1 MREKAQASTSILA
14 MVAAARVAVGAT
26 MILVPS
32 RIFSPGS
39 GTETLLMRTIG
50 IRDVVIGS
58 GACAAWARGE
68 EGELRRW
75 ATVGLT
81 SDGADFVTGL
91 RSKPL
96 VGSKSALIATL
107 SPVPFVAAGILGLTR
122 RSRKLEAK
130 RQLRRFA
137 GSALAPYSS
146 TVNAI
151 DPDKL
156 NMCLQVL
163 ADVESL
169 PPEHPDAVAVR
180 RATAGIFKSVRKA
193 RRHAKRDAVADADRA
208 VIAATATGA
217 PGRIDDETQGLPLVS
232 TAVGATAGTL
242 LRSRACYICKTHYT
256 VVDAFYHQLCPE
268 CAAFSHAKRDART
281 DLTGKKALL
290 TGGRAKIGMYIALR
304 LLRDGAHTTITTR
317 FPNDAVRRFA
327 AMPDSADWLH
337 RLRIVGIDLRDPAQ
351 VVALADSVAAQG
363 PLDILINNAAQ
374 TVRRAPGSYAALVE
388 AERTPPPELVDVV
401 TFDRV
406 SDAHPAALAGSLA
419 DHHAPHA
426 VTELA
431 LAARSASPDRIAAG
445 TAIDAGGLLPDTA
458 SINSWTQRVHE
469 VDAMEL
475 LEVQLCNQTAPF
487 ILVSRLRPAMAASPS
502 RRKYV
507 VNVSA
512 MEGQFGRAYKGP
524 GHPHT
529 NMAKAAL
536 NMLTRTSAA
545 EMLEQDGILMTAV
558 DTGWI
563 TDERPHPTKLRLA
576 DEGFHAPLDL
586 VDGAARVYDPIVR
599 GESGE
604 DLHGCFLK
612 DYSPSTW

>member
-1 MREKAQASTSILA
+1 MT
-14 MVAAARVAVGAT
+14 
-26 MILVPS
+26 
-32 RIFSPGS
+32 
-39 GTETLLMRTIG
+39 
-50 IRDVVIGS
+50 
-58 GACAAWARGE
+58 
-68 EGELRRW
+68 
-75 ATVGLT
+75 
-81 SDGADFVTGL
+81 
-91 RSKPL
+91 
-96 VGSKSALIATL
+96 
-107 SPVPFVAAGILGLTR
+107 
-122 RSRKLEAK
+122 
-130 RQLRRFA
+130 
-137 GSALAPYSS
+137 
-146 TVNAI
+146 AI
-151 DPDKL
+151 DPENL
-156 NMCLQVL
+156 ATCLRVL
-163 ADVESL
+163 AEVESL

-180 RATAGIFKSVRKA
+180 RATAGVFKAVKQA
-193 RRHAKRDAVADADRA
+193 RRHAKRDAVASADRA

-232 TAVGATAGTL
+232 TAAGATAGTL
-242 LRSRACYICKTHYT
+242 LRSRACYACKNHYT
-256 VVDAFYHQLCPE
+256 VVDAFYHQLCPD
-268 CAAFSHAKRDART
+268 CAAFNRAKREART
-281 DLTGKKALL
+281 DLTGRRALL

-337 RLRIVGIDLRDPAQ
+337 RLRVVGIDLRDPAQ
-351 VVALADSVAAQG
+351 VVALADAVAEQG

-374 TVRRAPGSYAALVE
+374 TVRRSPGSYAALVE
-388 AERTPPPELVDVV
+388 AERSTPAELVSGVAGV
-401 TFDRV
+401 ITFDHV

-419 DHHAPHA
+419 EHQTPHA
-426 VTELA
+426 LKLPGSPGSGPPVTELA
-431 LAARSASPDRIAAG
+431 LTARSASPDRIAAG

-487 ILVSRLRPAMAASPS
+487 ILVSRLRPAMAASTA

-512 MEGQFGRAYKGP
+512 MEGQFSRAYKGP

-536 NMLTRTSAA
+536 NMLTRTSAG

-563 TDERPHPTKLRLA
+563 TDERPHPTKMRLA

-604 DLHGCFLK
+604 DVYGCFLK
-612 DYSPSTW
+612 DYSPSNW